1 MSRKDNNTIIK
12 KPIIELNRMKSFD
25 YYMHEVF
32 VDTTFSKKTKVVKK
46 TKKYKDEDIFVTVYN
61 QEHDEDSIRIQP
73 FSELKKDE
81 RVKEW
86 LYLLPVLHYR
96 EETYIVDNKRII
108 TEKSYS
114 LKPDSNL
121 VKKKVLFI
129 TLKYLPEAYV
139 KNFMYKKY
147 FINTLIYDHIIVPE
161 NINNKITCIGTE
173 AFGLLR
179 EYIDRMFNRDTLI
192 KELRKQALKEYGTR
206 YLKSSDTFAAYLIL
220 HVCRECESNFYDKGI
235 GIKIIP
241 SMRKNNA
248 VDYYIISVTRD

>member
-1 MSRKDNNTIIK
+1 MNKKNRITVEK
-12 KPIIELNRMKSFD
+12 KPIVELNRMKLFD

-32 VDTTFSKKTKVVKK
+32 VDTTYSRKTDTLKK

-61 QEHDEDSIRIQP
+61 QERDEDTIRIKP
-73 FSELKKDE
+73 FSELKKEE

-86 LYLLPVLHYR
+86 LYLLPVLHYK
-96 EETYIVDNKRII
+96 EETYIVDNKRIL

-121 VKKKVLFI
+121 IKKKVLFI

-161 NINNKITCIGTE
+161 NINNKMTCIGTE

-179 EYIDRMFNRDTLI
+179 EYIDRMFNRDNLI
-192 KELRKQALKEYGTR
+192 KELRKQALKECGIR
-206 YLKSSDTFAAYLIL
+206 YLQSSDTFAAYLIL
-220 HVCRECESNFYDKGI
+220 HVCRECDNSFYDKGI
-235 GIKIIP
+235 GIKIMP

-248 VDYYIISVTRD
+248 VDYYIISVTTN

>member
-1 MSRKDNNTIIK
+1 MKTNRDLIIK
-12 KPIIELNRMKSFD
+12 KPMTELNRMKLFD

-32 VDTTFSKKTKVVKK
+32 VETTYSRKTDITKKI
-46 TKKYKDEDIFVTVYN
+46 KKYKDEDIFVTVYN
-61 QEHDEDSIRIQP
+61 QEHDEDSISKQP

-86 LYLLPVLHYR
+86 LYLLPVLYYK
-96 EETYIVDNKRII
+96 EETLIVNDKRII

-114 LKPDSNL
+114 LKPDNNL
-121 VKKKVLFI
+121 VRKKVLYI

-173 AFGLLR
+173 SFGYLR
-179 EYIDRMFNRDTLI
+179 EYIDRMFNRDNLI
-192 KELRKQALKEYGTR
+192 KELRKKALKEYGCR

-220 HVCRECESNFYDKGI
+220 HICRECESSFFDKGI
-235 GIKIIP
+235 NIKIMP
-241 SMRKNNA
+241 SMRKNN
-248 VDYYIISVTRD
+248 VIDYYVISATTN

>member
-12 KPIIELNRMKSFD
+12 KPIVELNRMKLFD

-121 VKKKVLFI
+121 IKKKVLFI